1 MLPLIPKSVKMES
14 EVSVRLKENAHLIG
28 YSENQLM
35 VESFKGMLDLVDDN
49 SNALPRIVVLIR
61 SAKYHQAAP
70 THIGEAF
77 SSSPRLR
84 RWWGS

>member
-1 MLPLIPKSVKMES
+1 MES
-14 EVSVRLKENAHLIG
+14 EVSVRLKENAKLIG
-28 YSENQLM
+28 YSENQLI
-35 VESFKGMLDLVDDN
+35 VETFKGMLDLVDDN

-70 THIGEAF
+70 SHMGEAF
-77 SSSPRLR
+77 SSPRGRR

>member
-14 EVSVRLKENAHLIG
+14 EVSVRLKENANLIG

-49 SNALPRIVVLIR
+49 SNTLPRIVVLIR
-61 SAKYHQAAP
+61 SAKYHRATPA
-70 THIGEAF
+70 HIGAAF
-77 SSSPRLR
+77 SSPQGLKK
-84 RWWGS
+84 WFGA